1 MLEQTFAA
9 LCTKCC
15 SADKTDIGF
24 LTSLTQH
31 SFAGE
36 AAIFWKCSAFQQ
48 SGHSEGQIG
57 QSQTAHSLRAA

>member
-1 MLEQTFAA
+1 L
-9 LCTKCC
+9 KPP
-15 SADKTDIGF
+15 DKTDIGF

-31 SFAGE
+31 SFVGE
-36 AAIFWKCSAFQQ
+36 AAIFWQCSAFQQ